1 MAAVRSFEERKA
13 EIFRRSEEKLK
24 KRRRTRNRAFACCI
38 SAVFCAAVCT
48 VILLQQAETLPDTY
62 GETAETSYWTNG
74 NAWNAESHSA
84 TFVKAEVLLKSGEG
98 EILQTITEPDAL
110 NRIASLLE
118 VFRNGTDSETAE
130 NESTDTAS
138 ETAPGGAE
146 ESCILTLT
154 AADGSTAEFVLQ
166 DGILRETET
175 GREWRPDDEQLGEL
189 KEALRLP
196 A

>member
-118 VFRNGTDSETAE
+118 VFGTEQTAKRRKTKARTQPRRQRPEARRNPAY
-130 NESTDTAS
+130 
-138 ETAPGGAE
+138 
-146 ESCILTLT
+146 
-154 AADGSTAEFVLQ
+154 
-166 DGILRETET
+166 
-175 GREWRPDDEQLGEL
+175 
-189 KEALRLP
+189 LP
-196 A
+196 